1 MTFILTAKQEEAQKV
16 CASNATHILLEGG
29 SRSGKTSLLVR
40 NVGLRA
46 LKAPRSRHAILRYRF
61 NHCKASI
68 VLDTFPKVMAAAFPG
83 VEYRLDKQD
92 WFAELSNSSQIWFG
106 GIDDKERTE
115 KILGQE
121 HSTIF
126 LNEISQIPQN
136 SRDMALTRLAQKTM
150 QEMQDAAGKAMTS
163 VALKPRML
171 YDTNPSTKA
180 HWAYKMF
187 HLGIDPQTGKPL
199 DDPENYAY
207 FQINPVDN
215 VENLSEGY
223 LKSLQSLSARM
234 RKRFLDGEY
243 ADAGANL
250 LFSDIDIEKW
260 RVTDGRLPDMVRIV
274 VGVDPSGSGDTD
286 NAGNDE
292 IGITVGGLG
301 TDGNAYLLEDC
312 TVKAGPAT
320 WGRVAAMAYER
331 HEANVV
337 VGEGNYGGAMV
348 EHVIQTARP
357 RTPFKMVTATR
368 GKMVRAEPFSALYEQ
383 GKVRHVGDFTELESE
398 LCDFS
403 TGGYL
408 GLDSPNR
415 ADAWIWVLAELFAG
429 IVEKKRI
436 PPKQSSVGASRG
448 ATFMAN

>member
-1 MTFILTAKQEEAQKV
+1 MPFVFTPKQEEAQKV
-16 CASNATHILLEGG
+16 LAGPATHILLEGG
-29 SRSGKTSLLVR
+29 SRSGKTSLIVR
-40 NVGLRA
+40 NIIMRA
-46 LKAPRSRHAILRYRF
+46 LKAPNSRHAILRYRF

-68 VLDTFPKVMAAAFPG
+68 VLDTFPKIMEIGFHG
-83 VEYRLDKQD
+83 VQYRMDRQD
-92 WFAELSNSSQIWFG
+92 WFAEFVNGSQIWFG

-136 SRDMALTRLAQKTM
+136 SRDMALTRLAQKAM
-150 QEMQDAAGKAMTS
+150 QEMEQEDGKVTTKP
-163 VALKPRML
+163 LKPRMIC
-171 YDTNPSTKA
+171 DTNPSTKA

-199 DDPENYAY
+199 EDPENYAY

-215 VENLSEGY
+215 VQNLSEGY

-243 ADAGANL
+243 ADAGSGL

-286 NAGNDE
+286 NEGNDE
-292 IGITVGGLG
+292 IGIVVGGLG
-301 TDGNAYLLEDC
+301 TDGNAYLLEDV

-337 VGEGNYGGAMV
+337 VGEGNFGGAMV

-357 RTPFKMVTATR
+357 RTPFKLVTATR

-383 GKVRHVGDFTELESE
+383 GKVRHAGDFTALEGE

-429 IVEKKRI
+429 IFKEKRV
-436 PPKQSSVGASRG
+436 PPKQSSIGAGSG
-448 ATFMAN
+448 LSFMGE